1 MFWLCAAL
9 SAAGVL
15 EPVICS
21 CLAAEM
27 AGYRL
32 RWLLHSDKLASL
44 GRSQMVHPIFLLRP
58 SATALC
64 NGKGL
69 AIAPPRYRLT
79 RPALIR
85 RSR

>member
-21 CLAAEM
+21 CLVAEM

-32 RWLLHSDKLASL
+32 RRLLPNDKLAFL
-44 GRSQMVHPIFLLRP
+44 GRSHPVFLLPP

-64 NGKGL
+64 NRKGL

-79 RPALIR
+79 GPALVR